1 MKIILLKT
9 QENLGQIGEIVNVK
23 SGYARN
29 FLIPNKIAQIATDNN
44 IKSLK
49 AWLGQQEI
57 KEAKNRENKELLVKY
72 LNKLTLKFELQ
83 AGEEDKLFGSV
94 TTQMISEEL
103 EQKGY
108 SVDKKELI
116 LEEPIKATGN
126 HFVEV
131 DFGDDLKAKIKIKVT
146 AAK

>member
-116 LEEPIKATGN
+116 LEEPIKTTGN

-131 DFGDDLKAKIKIKVT
+131 NFGDDLKAKIKIKVT

>member
-131 DFGDDLKAKIKIKVT
+131 DFGDDLKAKIKIKVS